1 MSFLA
6 AAVGVTTGVLG
17 AAGFNRLR
25 EHRKATGLGSR
36 ALSDLLG
43 WGFLVGEG
51 VVLMKDGSF
60 LVAWR
65 FRGRDLASSTVGEVA
80 ALAEH
85 VNTAIA
91 SYGDGWMVHV
101 DAVRRESI
109 GYADPERC
117 HFPDPVSA
125 LVDETRRARYT
136 ATAEHYETDAVLTLT
151 YTPPGALTKRMER
164 AVVQGRGSDGPDW
177 DRLLSRFE
185 REARDMEGR
194 LASALRL
201 ERFGSADL
209 LRHLH
214 ECLTGLGHD
223 VGVPGRGAYLDYA
236 LADQPF
242 VGGFEP
248 RIGDQHVRVVAVQG
262 YPNATRPGLAD
273 PLTRLPFPYRW
284 SVRFLPFSPTT
295 AAKVIGKSQL
305 GWFQKRRGA
314 GDWAKDMASKKKRET
329 TELDLAF
336 QDGNA
341 TAMVH
346 DAGAARSAN
355 SGGEVRFGYLTVCA
369 VVMADDA
376 READDRAQA
385 VLKAI
390 RDLGFTGRVEDVN
403 AVDAFVG
410 SLPGHGHANLR
421 RPVLS
426 TENVVDVLPLTA
438 PWGGHREVPSGLFP
452 EGSPPLL
459 WARTDGSTPFRLCLH
474 EGDVGHTL
482 VVGATGAGKSVLVGL
497 ILAQWRRYAG
507 SRTVTFDVG
516 YSHYVSGRAMGAAHY
531 DLAGTVAHDAGDT
544 EPVAMQPLR
553 GVDRPDVR
561 LWAVDWLE
569 GLVEVQGE
577 RLSPDERG
585 RLAHAVGL
593 LAESPPED
601 RTLTALLVGLGDERL
616 RALVRPYTLEGPYG
630 QLFDADRDSFGRGEG
645 AVRHQV
651 VELSHLVGM
660 SDRVL
665 VPALTYLFR
674 RVEESLDGSPTLIVI
689 EEAWAALMHGRFA
702 DRLRQW
708 LLTLRKRNA
717 AVVVVAHS
725 PAQFRDGV
733 KGAQLLVESCPTRI
747 FLPNPDAAEPDTA
760 ALYRWLGLNEAE
772 VARLARAKK
781 KRDYY
786 VRSPS
791 GARTFDLAL
800 GPLEMAFL
808 GTLPGRSADETVR
821 EAARLAEAEGDAWPA
836 EWLRLFGLDAEA
848 DALTSLDR
856 PEGLALSGSATTK
869 SRL

>member
-1 MSFLA
+1 MSLLA
-6 AAVGVTTGVLG
+6 AAIGTTAGALG
-17 AAGFNRLR
+17 AAGLGRLR
-25 EHRKATGLGSR
+25 ENRRATGLGSR

-60 LVAWR
+60 LAAWR
-65 FRGRDLASSTVGEVA
+65 FRGRDLASSTAGEVA

-85 VNTAIA
+85 VNAAVA

-101 DAVRRESI
+101 DAVRREAV
-109 GYADPERC
+109 GYADRERC

-177 DRLLSRFE
+177 DRLLGRFE
-185 REARDMEGR
+185 REARDLEGR

-214 ECLTGLGHD
+214 ECLTGLGHA
-223 VGVPGRGAYLDYA
+223 VGVPGHGAYLDYA
-236 LADQPF
+236 LADQSF

-248 RIGDQHVRVVAVQG
+248 RIGGEHVRVVAVQG

-284 SVRFLPFSPTT
+284 SVRFLPFSPAT
-295 AAKVIGKSQL
+295 ASKVIGKSQL

-355 SGGEVRFGYLTVCA
+355 SGGEIRFGYLTVCA

-385 VLKAI
+385 VLKAV

-497 ILAQWRRYAG
+497 ILAQWRRYAECADG
-507 SRTVTFDVG
+507 DV
-516 YSHYVSGRAMGAAHY
+516 RRR
-531 DLAGTVAHDAGDT
+531 L
-544 EPVAMQPLR
+544 QPLR
-553 GVDRPDVR
+553 LGPRDGRGALRPRGHRRPRRRGHRARSDAAAPRRRPARRRGSGPSTGWRAWSRCRANGSRPTSAAAWRTPSACWPRARPRTGRSRRSWSVSATRGSARSSVR
-561 LWAVDWLE
+561 TRWKVRTASSSTPTGTRLHVQTCKRPPTAAV
-569 GLVEVQGE
+569 GE
-577 RLSPDERG
+577 RAPSGTRW
-585 RLAHAVGL
+585 
-593 LAESPPED
+593 SSS
-601 RTLTALLVGLGDERL
+601 RTWSG
-616 RALVRPYTLEGPYG
+616 
-630 QLFDADRDSFGRGEG
+630 
-645 AVRHQV
+645 
-651 VELSHLVGM
+651 
-660 SDRVL
+660 
-665 VPALTYLFR
+665 
-674 RVEESLDGSPTLIVI
+674 
-689 EEAWAALMHGRFA
+689 
-702 DRLRQW
+702 
-708 LLTLRKRNA
+708 
-717 AVVVVAHS
+717 
-725 PAQFRDGV
+725 
-733 KGAQLLVESCPTRI
+733 CPT
-747 FLPNPDAAEPDTA
+747 ACS
-760 ALYRWLGLNEAE
+760 
-772 VARLARAKK
+772 
-781 KRDYY
+781 
-786 VRSPS
+786 SP
-791 GARTFDLAL
+791 R
-800 GPLEMAFL
+800 
-808 GTLPGRSADETVR
+808 
-821 EAARLAEAEGDAWPA
+821 
-836 EWLRLFGLDAEA
+836 
-848 DALTSLDR
+848 
-856 PEGLALSGSATTK
+856 
-869 SRL
+869 